1 MVSGGR
7 VECAHFVF
15 MHICALSIC
24 LSVIESM
31 CVVVSVY
38 LYLCIYVCILFESL
52 TCIVR
57 Q

>member
-7 VECAHFVF
+7 VVCAHFVF
-15 MHICALSIC
+15 MHICALPIC